1 MLTRRTLLFC
11 AAATAVLASS
21 AMDAFTPARG
31 QTPDAASTFIAQTGR
46 DLVAVVNGQT
56 SDAVKQQQLGAVIDR
71 VVDVPA
77 VAQFVLGR
85 FWRTATPQ
93 QRDEFTSLF
102 RKVIVTS
109 IGGHLGEYKGV
120 SFTIDRAVPTD
131 AGMSVRT
138 TLNRP
143 GAPPARVDWIV
154 SSASGSPKIIDL
166 LAEGTSLRLT
176 QRSDYSSFLVN
187 HGNSVQELI
196 AALRRQVEA
205 AQ

>member
-1 MLTRRTLLFC
+1 MLTRRTLLVC
-11 AAATAVLASS
+11 AAATAALAASGIGGFDS
-21 AMDAFTPARG
+21 ASA
-31 QTPDAASTFIAQTGR
+31 QTADAASTFIAQTGR
-46 DLVAVVNGQT
+46 DLVAVVNAPS
-56 SDAVKQQQLGAVIDR
+56 SDSVKQQQLGGVIDR

-93 QRDEFTSLF
+93 QREDFTALF

-120 SFTIDRAVPTD
+120 SFTIDRATPTD

-143 GAPPARVDWIV
+143 GAPAARVDWIV
-154 SSASGSPKIIDL
+154 SNASGSPKIIDL

-196 AALRRQVEA
+196 SALRRQVEA

>member
-1 MLTRRTLLFC
+1 
-11 AAATAVLASS
+11 
-21 AMDAFTPARG
+21 
-31 QTPDAASTFIAQTGR
+31 
-46 DLVAVVNGQT
+46 
-56 SDAVKQQQLGAVIDR
+56 
-71 VVDVPA
+71 
-77 VAQFVLGR
+77 
-85 FWRTATPQ
+85 
-93 QRDEFTSLF
+93 
-102 RKVIVTS
+102 
-109 IGGHLGEYKGV
+109 
-120 SFTIDRAVPTD
+120 
-131 AGMSVRT
+131 MSVRT